1 MSVLA
6 TMPSLS
12 ADGWVN
18 SSLKTADYLFSH
30 FFASDYSQSY
40 TYLGGVSSF
49 AYIIQS
55 NQKDIR
61 GTIRN
66 LESTLNGYF
75 GKYFQNVVVEI
86 DDNATIANSSK
97 VGLNIFL
104 NFTDDKGVTYT
115 LGKTIEY
122 QNAIISKIIT
132 HSNNG

>member
-1 MSVLA
+1 MSISA

-30 FFASDYSQSY
+30 FFTSDYSQSY

-49 AYIIQS
+49 AYIIQA
-55 NQKDIR
+55 NQNDIPS
-61 GTIRN
+61 TIRN
-66 LESTLNGYF
+66 LESVLSSYF
-75 GKYFQNVVVEI
+75 GKYFQNVGVEI
-86 DDNATIANSSK
+86 DDNATVANSSK
-97 VGLNIFL
+97 IGLNIFL
-104 NFTDDKGVTYT
+104 NFTDDKGVTYS

-122 QNAIISKIIT
+122 QNTIISKIIT